1 MASVGNDDIQEAPC
15 AFQAHARSPITSVKS
30 RKRWAQGWVILTTLR
45 QAWKSCWDQTLG
57 GHNAGDGVGDT
68 GLLLT
73 SLMSKAATVQEILF
87 TFIPGRRVD

>member
-57 GHNAGDGVGDT
+57 GNNAGDGVGDP

-73 SLMSKAATVQEILF
+73 SLISKAAAVQEILF